1 MKNIFRF
8 LLYAAFIFVISS
20 ITIVFI
26 NKFINPI
33 ISFHMIERAIEGNG
47 LDVRWRDYEEI
58 SPNFFRAVIAAEDA
72 RFFTHKGVDWRAVK
86 DAQRYNKAKKGK
98 KKRGASTITMQTA
111 KNVYLN
117 HSRTYIRK
125 AFEVW
130 FTYLTEIFWGKKR
143 ILEVYANIVET
154 GPGIY
159 GVEAASQKFFNKP
172 AAKLSKREAALIAA
186 VLPNPI
192 RWSPGKP
199 TAYINR
205 RASKIQARMNSISL
219 RKIERDKS

>member
-1 MKNIFRF
+1 MKKIAR
-8 LLYAAFIFVISS
+8 LMLYAAFIFVISS
-20 ITIVFI
+20 ISIVFI
-26 NKFINPI
+26 NKYINPI
-33 ISFHMIERAIEGNG
+33 ISLHIIERAIEGNG
-47 LDVRWRDYEEI
+47 LDLSWRDYEEI

-117 HSRTYIRK
+117 HSRTYVRK

-130 FTYLTEIFWGKKR
+130 FTYLTEIIWGKKR

-192 RWSPGKP
+192 RWSPAKP
-199 TAYINR
+199 TAYINK

-219 RKIERDKS
+219 RKIE

>member
-1 MKNIFRF
+1 MKIIRLIIF
-8 LLYAAFIFVISS
+8 AIAVFIYSS
-20 ITIVFI
+20 VGIVFI
-26 NKFINPI
+26 NKYVNPR
-33 ISFHMIERAIEGNG
+33 ISLHIIERLFEGRA
-47 LDVRWRDYEEI
+47 LHTDWKYYEDI

-72 RFFTHKGVDWRAVK
+72 RFFSHKGVDWKAVK
-86 DAQRYNKAKKGK
+86 DAQRYNKRKKGK

-125 AFEVW
+125 GFEVY
-130 FTYLTEIFWGKKR
+130 FTYLMEIIWGKKR

-159 GVEAASQKFFNKP
+159 GVEAAAQKYFNKS

-192 RWSPGKP
+192 RWSPGRP
-199 TAYINR
+199 TAYIQR
-205 RASKIQARMNSISL
+205 RASAIQARMNSISL
-219 RKIERDKS
+219 KKIERK